1 MIQIKDK
8 QTANALN
15 RLARETF
22 KLKMLADINMDLM
35 ICEIENWDKKEYI
48 KQLQNLINNFK
59 I

>member
-1 MIQIKDK
+1 
-8 QTANALN
+8 
-15 RLARETF
+15 
-22 KLKMLADINMDLM
+22 MLADINMDLM